1 MIRGYCQHDYRP
13 IKEYIAYFPPS
24 LRKLEIVTKVLHL
37 VSSYQN
43 DLMGNGAIF
52 TAIIKKCPLLDT
64 LHMQFD
70 TVKVSSYR
78 RDCGVLGKVARMHG
92 VLKL

>member
-1 MIRGYCQHDYRP
+1 MTSGQY
-13 IKEYIAYFPPS
+13 
-24 LRKLEIVTKVLHL
+24 LHL

-52 TAIIKKCPLLDT
+52 TAMTRQCPLLDT

-70 TVKVSSYR
+70 TVKVSSYI
-78 RDCGVLGKVARMHG
+78 RDCGVLGKVNFFAFD
-92 VLKL
+92 